1 MDTVIREINESL
13 LKILSELESNKQ
25 ASQKDLEAVNN
36 KINEKVDEAK
46 DYKVEVDKAKSKI
59 KTIDAEIEALEI
71 DLVDLNERFGKK
83 DLNAILEAGH
93 KEINSKIMEKQ
104 NQITKHRQKIG
115 ELADRARSIKDLLI
129 NLKKDKS
136 IKEERL
142 DIFIETYDYY
152 NESLI
157 KIIDYA
163 KNNPKTLNSYEM
175 NYNNLKYDYTDEPIS
190 EVFDEI
196 ESMDKD
202 FEDEIKI
209 ETKES
214 DELNK
219 EEEVNLNNIFD
230 KLRSKELNF
239 DEINKSIDEE
249 YNNIFDA
256 KLEDNLEESKLEEE
270 FEKEINLDEVTKEL
284 DLKEEPDNIFNISES
299 DLNLSIEDIETPNIF
314 EEEQLK
320 NNITD
325 NKLPDIFGNNIEPD
339 ITNENIEV
347 TNFFKEYNLNF
358 NNFDKEKQEIIN
370 NIFNRDH
377 FQKML
382 EILKDNQINLEY
394 IYHGLNLLEKG
405 NAEELD
411 QILTKLLLA
420 GQSKNNIELVL
431 NSLGNITSSN
441 LTEVINSFGSE
452 IKDANISDILM
463 KTIKLQNDF
472 YIDAKLDYLKES
484 DFTEDDV
491 IIMES
496 KLNKDILD
504 QLVTFPELVLTNYY
518 YLKDI
523 GINNIKEVFM
533 NHAQMFI
540 LNPDKFKAIFTKYDK
555 QDLIRC
561 IEKNAAV
568 IEQL

>member
-13 LKILSELESNKQ
+13 LKILSELESKKQ
-25 ASQKDLEAVNN
+25 ASQKDLEDVNN

-46 DYKVEVDKAKSKI
+46 EYKVEVDKAKSKI

-104 NQITKHRQKIG
+104 NHITKHRQKIG

-339 ITNENIEV
+339 KTNENIEV

>member
-13 LKILSELESNKQ
+13 LKILSELESKKQ
-25 ASQKDLEAVNN
+25 ASQKDLEDVNN

-46 DYKVEVDKAKSKI
+46 EYKVEVDKAKSKI

-219 EEEVNLNNIFD
+219 EEEVSLNNIFD

-249 YNNIFDA
+249 YNNIFDD
-256 KLEDNLEESKLEEE
+256 KLEDNLEEPKLEEE
-270 FEKEINLDEVTKEL
+270 FEKEINLDETTKEL

-339 ITNENIEV
+339 KTNENIEV

>member
-25 ASQKDLEAVNN
+25 ASQKDLEDVNN

-339 ITNENIEV
+339 KTNENIEV

-491 IIMES
+491 VIMES